1 MERFRFSGERGR
13 DEDALDDETD
23 PQTEARSEEDLD
35 ARHRVAQYLG
45 SSPSAGDATEKL
57 DRIGVHVSSV
67 LRAAEEAAERIE
79 SEARQEAGTLLDQA
93 RREATSKTE
102 DAQQRA
108 DATIEEAA
116 RMRREA
122 EQWANQTR
130 EAAETYS
137 SDRRGEAEAEATEI
151 IRQAEQERTE
161 AAEGEERRRQALKLD
176 ISLAE
181 ERLRQLA
188 EGLYELAGRLEELLP
203 PRVDNGGEAGEPG
216 SLVEALAPNREDE
229 SSPT

>member
-13 DEDALDDETD
+13 GEDAVDDGTD
-23 PQTEARSEEDLD
+23 PPAEARSEEDLD

-45 SSPSAGDATEKL
+45 SSPSGGDATEKL

-79 SEARQEAGTLLDQA
+79 SEARQEAGALLDQA

-122 EQWANQTR
+122 EQWASQTR

-151 IRQAEQERTE
+151 IRQAEQEATE
-161 AAEGEERRRQALKLD
+161 AAEGQERRRQALKLD

-188 EGLYELAGRLEELLP
+188 DGLYELAGRLEELLP
-203 PRVDNGGEAGEPG
+203 PRLDNGGEAGEPG
-216 SLVEALAPNREDE
+216 SLVEALSPNRDDE